1 MQNLNKENFWKNVE
15 LAFPDAFKVF
25 SEWIDKYKEE
35 VGWHELFATTGR
47 LSVYSQPAK
56 YPKEIK
62 FHDLPFEFQN
72 GILARFDIE
81 CHHGIVSGNGKKTY
95 EQICQNEPRR
105 ISHLFAD
112 LQNQI
117 NINNK

>member
-1 MQNLNKENFWKNVE
+1 MQNLNKENFWNNTEK
-15 LAFPDAFKVF
+15 AFPDAFKMF

-35 VGWHELFATTGR
+35 VGGFGFDSNEE
-47 LSVYSQPAK
+47 P
-56 YPKEIK
+56 IK

-81 CHHGIVSGNGKKTY
+81 CHHGIVSGNGKKNY

-117 NINNK
+117 NLKK